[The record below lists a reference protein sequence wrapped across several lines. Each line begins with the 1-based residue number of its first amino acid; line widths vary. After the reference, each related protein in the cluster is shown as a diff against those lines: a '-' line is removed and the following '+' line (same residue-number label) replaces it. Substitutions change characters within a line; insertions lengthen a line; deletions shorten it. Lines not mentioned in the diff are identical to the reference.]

1 MAGALGYVA
10 FHVAPHSPAFP
21 GVSRHPRR
29 IHATWMRQGWGTP
42 LLDIVTWFQSQPTA
56 LQPAILSAAT
66 AVGLFVLG
74 FLTIAGTA
82 WANRRNTLKAAR
94 DQQKLDIY
102 NAILKDINAASDAQL
117 DATTFAGTAAMML
130 RIQADMVAGGVP
142 WGMPRERLHQFEQLH
157 RAQTQTFSV
166 LHGFLEQWAILDP
179 RLEAFRKAFGYQAI
193 ATLEAATAL
202 SGALRFALP
211 VDNPDGGVFPYSPP
225 SREQAE
231 AVGEVAARY
240 QRESSLLGA
249 YIGDLN
255 VELQPL
261 LLGHLFGRRI
271 VRRAPPDPTQ
281 FAIRLDRHRQIVRHF
296 KNTPF
301 FKKGSL
307 EEAELRR
314 RHGTVRFRWWQPWT
328 RQ

>member
-1 MAGALGYVA
+1 M
-10 FHVAPHSPAFP
+10 
-21 GVSRHPRR
+21 
-29 IHATWMRQGWGTP
+29 
-42 LLDIVTWFQSQPTA
+42 DIVAWFQLQPSA

-66 AVGLFVLG
+66 VVSLFVLG

-94 DQQKLDIY
+94 DQQKLEIY
-102 NAILKDINAASDAQL
+102 KSILKDIDAAADAQL
-117 DATTFAGTAAMML
+117 DASSFAGTAAMML

-142 WGMPRERLHQFEQLH
+142 WGMPRERLQQFDQFH
-157 RAQTQTFSV
+157 RAQTRKFSV

-179 RLEAFRKAFGYQAI
+179 RLEAFRKAFGYQSF

-231 AVGEVAARY
+231 ALSQVAARY
-240 QRESSLLGA
+240 QREGSLLGA
-249 YIGDLN
+249 YISDLN

-271 VRRAPPDPTQ
+271 VRRDPPDPTQ

-296 KNTPF
+296 QNTPF
-301 FKKGSL
+301 FKNADI
-307 EEAELRR
+307 EETELRQ
-314 RHGTVRFRWWQPWT
+314 RHGTLRFNWWRLW
-328 RQ
+328 RER